1 MSAIDIAR
9 GLTQLRPDWN
19 IDGPYQFGE
28 IGAVGAHGANT
39 VDVYLDGST
48 SLSTGL
54 YYSADYGPQVNDPVM
69 IGRMQ
74 GSSQSARVVLGPLAP
89 GGTIHGGPPTST
101 PYVGARIF
109 DTKYGVTWWYDGST
123 WNANGPGLITARMHL
138 ASTSYNPGTSAAVF
152 VFDTVT
158 FDPLGLCVTGASA
171 HITVPIAGRYRL
183 STAVKCGGSSSTV
196 CPVIYTGGGAVMGF
210 CGNIAPSVYAGNG
223 IAVTQTLAAGTAI
236 SMQIT
241 QSVSQN
247 MQVDSGTTGANNFLQ
262 VEFVSS

>member
-48 SLSTGL
+48 SLTTGL
-54 YYSADYGPQVNDPVM
+54 HYSADYGPQVNDPVM

-74 GSSQSARVVLGPLAP
+74 GSSQSARFVLGPLAP

-101 PYVGARIF
+101 PYAGARIF
-109 DTKYGVTWWYDGST
+109 DTKYGVTWWYDGSA
-123 WNANGPGLITARMHL
+123 WHANGPGLITARMYL
-138 ASTSYNPGTSAAVF
+138 STNTALNYQTIP
-152 VFDTVT
+152 FDQSTLGGAY
-158 FDPLGLCVTGASA
+158 DPLTLCTTGVAA
-171 HITVPIAGRYRL
+171 KFTCPIAGQYRVTVNL
-183 STAVKCGGSSSTV
+183 VTTTAGNFGGAIFHNGALAQIGGGNSSSTGSTV
-196 CPVIYTGGGAVMGF
+196 AVATLTCAATDTLQGWMGYAPGTAGGGA
-210 CGNIAPSVYAGNG
+210 AY
-223 IAVTQTLAAGTAI
+223 T
-236 SMQIT
+236 SME
-241 QSVSQN
+241 
-247 MQVDSGTTGANNFLQ
+247 

>member
-28 IGAVGAHGANT
+28 IGAVGSHGTNT

-54 YYSADYGPQVNDPVM
+54 HYLAGYAPQVNDPVM

-101 PYVGARIF
+101 PYAGARIF
-109 DTKYGVTWWYDGST
+109 DTKYGVTWWWDGSA
-123 WNANGPGLITARMHL
+123 WHANGPGLIQSTATRN
-138 ASTSYNPGTSAAVF
+138 AAWTSGGVVGLDTSLHDLLGLFSPGTHLFTCPIPGTYRVGTCLQSSGGAIAFLQAF
-152 VFDTVT
+152 VLLNNGQSYEFST
-158 FDPLGLCVTGASA
+158 ASA
-171 HITVPIAGRYRL
+171 PAGGYA
-183 STAVKCGGSSSTV
+183 SSGGSVWVAGCGAGTTLGIYLGSSSGLTMDIGLP
-196 CPVIYTGGGAVMGF
+196 CCWAQF
-210 CGNIAPSVYAGNG
+210 
-223 IAVTQTLAAGTAI
+223 
-236 SMQIT
+236 
-241 QSVSQN
+241 
-247 MQVDSGTTGANNFLQ
+247 
-262 VEFVSS
+262 EFVSS